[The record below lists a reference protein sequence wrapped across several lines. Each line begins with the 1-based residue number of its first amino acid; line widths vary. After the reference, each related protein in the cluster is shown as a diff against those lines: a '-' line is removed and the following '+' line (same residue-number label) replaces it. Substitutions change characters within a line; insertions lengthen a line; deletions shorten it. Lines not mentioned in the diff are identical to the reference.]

1 MKDRIVSCIPQTS
14 DAVGRVDCMFKL
26 ACIVHHLKMHAFD
39 NFRPS
44 LQFQKRTCNRYLP
57 EFFSKLQCEIKV
69 VPVGSFDYK
78 CVEKYWTN
86 TCGNDQGCHRDFW
99 KLKKVFSVRNELQED
114 SFKKLENRKILWH
127 GNRNNKWIQILRSG
141 LQVQPFSA
149 GNRGIYFADRASKSL
164 GFTTKISSSDDH
176 NALILLCEVSLGRI
190 HECNRMIATNT
201 FNRFAHDSIMMRGR
215 QYADIAGNVIDQFG
229 AEWPLGPNIVRTSNS
244 MMESEFVIFDGN
256 QAKMRYLLW
265 LHVDK

>member
-1 MKDRIVSCIPQTS
+1 MQAWRTLDTIYEDLARRADPVSLHTMKDRIVSCIPQTS

-114 SFKKLENRKILWH
+114 SFKKLENRKV
-127 GNRNNKWIQILRSG
+127 RLRCN
-141 LQVQPFSA
+141 L
-149 GNRGIYFADRASKSL
+149 R
-164 GFTTKISSSDDH
+164 IS
-176 NALILLCEVSLGRI
+176 
-190 HECNRMIATNT
+190 
-201 FNRFAHDSIMMRGR
+201 
-215 QYADIAGNVIDQFG
+215 
-229 AEWPLGPNIVRTSNS
+229 
-244 MMESEFVIFDGN
+244 
-256 QAKMRYLLW
+256 
-265 LHVDK
+265 